1 MISIYLL
8 FDCDTSISMILKFQ
22 FNNFEKEYFGEI
34 ILLLSKN

>member
-22 FNNFEKEYFGEI
+22 FNNFEKGDYFTFVEE
-34 ILLLSKN
+34 LNT